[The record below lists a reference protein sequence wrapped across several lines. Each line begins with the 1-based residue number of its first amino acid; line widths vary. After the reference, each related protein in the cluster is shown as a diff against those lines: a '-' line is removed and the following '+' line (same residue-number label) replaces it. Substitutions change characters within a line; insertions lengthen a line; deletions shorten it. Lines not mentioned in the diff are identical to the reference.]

1 MLDNLNNKEMK
12 LCKGKVKNDVTAAE
26 KMQLLKGLL
35 GSMENVVLAYSG
47 GVDSSFLLYVA
58 NEALGEKVLAVTAKA
73 PTFPE
78 SEYIFAEEFTRGLR
92 SKFLAIEVDQ
102 LSQPELA
109 NNPPDRC
116 YYCKRQ
122 LFDIL
127 KKIAV
132 ENNAGWVID
141 GSNLDDEKDY
151 RPGSR
156 ALKELGIRSP
166 LVEAGFTK
174 EEIRKYAKESGLSF
188 WNKPSSACLA
198 SRIPYGV
205 PLTKKILDI
214 IDQAEELLHTLG
226 FSQVRVRHHG
236 EIARIEIQISEIE
249 KLISCREKVLT
260 GFKAFGYTYIVL
272 DLEGYRMG
280 SLNLTLF
287 SQQKAGRA

>member
-1 MLDNLNNKEMK
+1 VNTVDNLNNKEMK
-12 LCKGKVKNDVTAAE
+12 LCRGKVKNTVTPAD

-35 GSMENVVLAYSG
+35 GSLENVVLAYSG
-47 GVDSSFLLYVA
+47 GVDSSFLLSVA
-58 NEALGEKVLAVTAKA
+58 NEVLGDKVLVVTAKS

-78 SEYIFAEEFTRGLR
+78 SEYRFAEEFTRGLR
-92 SKFLAIEVDQ
+92 SKFLSIDVDQ

-109 NNPPDRC
+109 SNPPERC

-141 GSNLDDEKDY
+141 GSNLDDQKDY

-166 LVEAGFTK
+166 LIEAGFTK
-174 EEIRKYAKESGLSF
+174 EEIRKCAKESGFSF

-198 SRIPYGV
+198 SRVPYGI
-205 PLTKKILDI
+205 PISKETLDA
-214 IDQAEELLHTLG
+214 IDRAEELLRIFG

-236 EIARIEIQISEIE
+236 NTARIEIQISEIE
-249 KLISCREKVLT
+249 KLIAYREKVVM
-260 GFKAFGYTYIVL
+260 GFKALGYTYIVL
-272 DLEGYRMG
+272 DLEGYRTG
-280 SLNLTLF
+280 SLNLALF
-287 SQQKAGRA
+287 SQQNV

>member
-1 MLDNLNNKEMK
+1 VIVLDNLNNKEMR
-12 LCKGKVKNDVTAAE
+12 LCKGTMKNTATAE
-26 KMQLLKGLL
+26 DKMHLLKGLL
-35 GSMENVVLAYSG
+35 GSLGNVVLAYSG
-47 GVDSSFLLYVA
+47 GVDSSFLLFVA
-58 NEALGEKVLAVTAKA
+58 NEVLGEKVLAVTAKS

-78 SEYIFAEEFTRGLR
+78 SEYRFAEEFTRGLR
-92 SKFLAIEVDQ
+92 SKFLSIEVDQ

-109 NNPPDRC
+109 SNPPDRC

-127 KKIAV
+127 KKIAA
-132 ENNAGWVID
+132 ENNAKWVID
-141 GSNLDDEKDY
+141 GSNLDDQKDY
-151 RPGSR
+151 RPGSG

-166 LVEAGFTK
+166 LHEAGFTK

-205 PLTKKILDI
+205 PLSKKILDI

-226 FSQVRVRHHG
+226 FDQVRVRHHG

-249 KLISCREKVLT
+249 KLIACREKVVT
-260 GFKAFGYTYIVL
+260 GLKALGYTYIVL

-287 SQQKAGRA
+287 SRHKA

>member
-1 MLDNLNNKEMK
+1 MK
-12 LCKGKVKNDVTAAE
+12 LCRGKVKNTVTPAD

-35 GSMENVVLAYSG
+35 GSLENVVLAYSG
-47 GVDSSFLLYVA
+47 GVDSSFLLSVA
-58 NEALGEKVLAVTAKA
+58 NEVLGDKVLVVTAKS

-78 SEYIFAEEFTRGLR
+78 SEYRFAEEFTRGLR
-92 SKFLAIEVDQ
+92 SKFLSIDVDQ

-109 NNPPDRC
+109 SNPPERC

-141 GSNLDDEKDY
+141 GSNLDDQKDY

-166 LVEAGFTK
+166 LIEAGFTK
-174 EEIRKYAKESGLSF
+174 EEIRKCAKESGFSF

-198 SRIPYGV
+198 SRVPYGI
-205 PLTKKILDI
+205 PISKETLDA
-214 IDQAEELLHTLG
+214 IDRAEELLRIFG

-236 EIARIEIQISEIE
+236 NTARIEIQISEIE
-249 KLISCREKVLT
+249 KLIAYREKVVM
-260 GFKAFGYTYIVL
+260 GFKALGYTYIVL
-272 DLEGYRMG
+272 DLEGYRTG
-280 SLNLTLF
+280 SLNLALF
-287 SQQKAGRA
+287 SQQNV

>member
-1 MLDNLNNKEMK
+1 VNTVDNLNNKEMK
-12 LCKGKVKNDVTAAE
+12 LCRGKVKNTVTPAD

-35 GSMENVVLAYSG
+35 GSLENVVLAYSG
-47 GVDSSFLLYVA
+47 GVDSSFLLSVA
-58 NEALGEKVLAVTAKA
+58 NEVLGDKVLVVTAKS

-78 SEYIFAEEFTRGLR
+78 SEYRFAEEFTRGLR
-92 SKFLAIEVDQ
+92 SKFLSIDVDQ

-109 NNPPDRC
+109 SNPPERC

-141 GSNLDDEKDY
+141 GSNLDDQKDY

-166 LVEAGFTK
+166 LIEAGFTK
-174 EEIRKYAKESGLSF
+174 EEIRKCAKESGFSF

-198 SRIPYGV
+198 SRVPYGI
-205 PLTKKILDI
+205 PISKETLDT
-214 IDQAEELLHTLG
+214 IDRAEELLRIFG

-236 EIARIEIQISEIE
+236 NTARIEIQISEIE
-249 KLISCREKVLT
+249 KLIAYREKVVM
-260 GFKAFGYTYIVL
+260 GFKALGYTYIVL
-272 DLEGYRMG
+272 DLEGYRTG
-280 SLNLTLF
+280 SLNLALF
-287 SQQKAGRA
+287 SQQNV

>member
-1 MLDNLNNKEMK
+1 MNTVDNLNNKEMK
-12 LCKGKVKNDVTAAE
+12 LCRGKVKNTVTPAD

-35 GSMENVVLAYSG
+35 GSLENVVLAYSG
-47 GVDSSFLLYVA
+47 GVDSSFLLSVA
-58 NEALGEKVLAVTAKA
+58 NEVLGDKVLVVTAKS

-78 SEYIFAEEFTRGLR
+78 SEYRFAEEFTRGLR
-92 SKFLAIEVDQ
+92 SKFLSIDVDQ

-109 NNPPDRC
+109 SNPPERC

-141 GSNLDDEKDY
+141 GSNLDDQKDY

-166 LVEAGFTK
+166 LIEAGFTK
-174 EEIRKYAKESGLSF
+174 EEIRKCAKESGFSF

-198 SRIPYGV
+198 SRVPYGI
-205 PLTKKILDI
+205 PISKETLDA
-214 IDQAEELLHTLG
+214 IDRAEELLRIFG

-236 EIARIEIQISEIE
+236 NTARIEIQISEIE
-249 KLISCREKVLT
+249 KLIAYREKVVM
-260 GFKAFGYTYIVL
+260 GFKALGYTYIVL
-272 DLEGYRMG
+272 DLEGYRTG
-280 SLNLTLF
+280 SLNLALF
-287 SQQKAGRA
+287 SQQNV

>member
-1 MLDNLNNKEMK
+1 MNTVDNLNNKEMK
-12 LCKGKVKNDVTAAE
+12 LCRGKVKNTVTPAD

-35 GSMENVVLAYSG
+35 GSLENVVLAYSG
-47 GVDSSFLLYVA
+47 GVDSSFLLSVA
-58 NEALGEKVLAVTAKA
+58 NEVLGDKVLVVTAKS

-78 SEYIFAEEFTRGLR
+78 SEYRFAEEFTRGLR
-92 SKFLAIEVDQ
+92 SKFLSIDVDQ

-109 NNPPDRC
+109 SNPPERC

-141 GSNLDDEKDY
+141 GSNLDDQKDY

-166 LVEAGFTK
+166 LIEAGFTK
-174 EEIRKYAKESGLSF
+174 EEIRKCAKESGFSF

-198 SRIPYGV
+198 SRVPYGI
-205 PLTKKILDI
+205 PISKETLDT
-214 IDQAEELLHTLG
+214 IDRAEELLRIFG

-236 EIARIEIQISEIE
+236 NTARIEIQISEIE
-249 KLISCREKVLT
+249 KLIAYREKVVM
-260 GFKAFGYTYIVL
+260 GFKALGYTYIVL
-272 DLEGYRMG
+272 DLEGYRTG
-280 SLNLTLF
+280 SLNLALF
-287 SQQKAGRA
+287 SQQNV